1 MIEVFVSR
9 PNWVP
14 SLFQNRLHSF
24 YSLLPEFGFN
34 PNTIGQNHVPLK
46 TPFEEVSAV
55 MRKCQCTIVLGLPQI
70 FVEKGHIKQVALEAP
85 FKLPTEWNQ
94 IETTMSLM
102 LNLPTLVLLHKG
114 VSSRGIF
121 ERGASNSFVHEFD
134 VSKHDWVNGIRPAL
148 QALRSAIA

>member
-14 SLFQNRLHSF
+14 PLFKNRLNSF
-24 YSLLPEFGFN
+24 YSLLPEFDFK

-46 TPFEEVSAV
+46 TPFEEVSAL

-70 FVEKGHIKQVALEAP
+70 FVEQGHIKQLALDAP
-85 FKLPTEWNQ
+85 LRLPTEWNQ
-94 IETTMSLM
+94 IEATMSLM
-102 LNLPTLVLLHKG
+102 LNLPTLMLLHKG
-114 VSSRGIF
+114 MSSRGIF

-134 VSKHDWVNGIRPAL
+134 VANQDWANGIRPAL
-148 QALRSAIA
+148 QSLRDAIA